1 MPIDPS
7 IPLQVKVP
15 QSNPL
20 QTALQAAQFR
30 YMNANGQA
38 MQQKLDAN
46 TATSQAYQQA
56 TDPNTGVVDN
66 NKLIGI
72 LSQDPRAAYNLGQVV
87 QGINTQKQQNLTLQT
102 GEQGLAAKRGA
113 AVAQAGVGL
122 LTNPNATGMD
132 YVNALSDLR
141 KNGIIDDG
149 TFANTI
155 SEIAPVFN
163 EPAKLRSL
171 AQGMLAKLPPE
182 IQAQYVAP
190 ALSTIDTGGA
200 VNTVATNR
208 MTGQPVVTG
217 ALNKTL
223 SPGEAT
229 TPTRVFDTASG
240 APKDITRAQFAA
252 GSSNG
257 AGWQAAPAL
266 GQPEIA
272 AAAAG
277 RYNDLT
283 AAAANAPTAINGYDR
298 ALAALK
304 NTTSGPGA
312 SSAASISGALN
323 SFGIPVAS
331 DTTTNFQALKK
342 YLANAGAQAATA
354 SGYSGSDARLSTFTE
369 GQPNPDKMNPA
380 ALSDAI
386 SYVKALQNGV
396 IAKNNAAQAY
406 LQAHGGNT
414 ATLPQFETQWS
425 NSFSPDVMELRGMS
439 PQDQQAYISKLTPDK
454 KQALMKSY
462 SAMSAIGAF

>member
-7 IPLQVKVP
+7 IPLQVKAP

-20 QTALQAAQFR
+20 QTALQAAQWR

-38 MQQKLDAN
+38 MQQQLDAN

-102 GEQGLAAKRGA
+102 GQQALAAKRGA
-113 AVAQAGVGL
+113 AVAQAGVSL

-132 YVNALSDLR
+132 YVNTLSDLR

-149 TFANTI
+149 AFANALT
-155 SEIAPVFN
+155 EIAPAMN
-163 EPAKLRSL
+163 NPQQLRSM

-182 IQAQYVAP
+182 IQAQYVTP
-190 ALSTIDTGGA
+190 ALSTIDTGSA
-200 VNTVATNR
+200 VNTVATNK
-208 MTGQPVVTG
+208 MTGQPTVTG
-217 ALNKTL
+217 SLQKTL
-223 SPGEAT
+223 TPGEAA
-229 TPTRVFDTASG
+229 TPTGIFDSG
-240 APKDITRAQFAA
+240 TGTYRNITRAQFAN
-252 GSSNG
+252 GSQGANG
-257 AGWQAAPAL
+257 FQSQPAM
-266 GQPEIA
+266 GQEDIA
-272 AAAAG
+272 KAAAG

-312 SSAASISGALN
+312 SSAASITGALN

-354 SGYSGSDARLSTFTE
+354 SGYSGSDSRLSAFTE
-369 GQPNPDKMNPA
+369 GQPNPDKMNPT

>member
-1 MPIDPS
+1 MPLDPS
-7 IPLQVKVP
+7 IPLRAQAP

-30 YMNANGQA
+30 ALNASSQA
-38 MQQKLDAN
+38 QQQQLDAN
-46 TATSQAYQQA
+46 MATSEAYQRA
-56 TDPNTGVVDN
+56 TDPNTGVIDN

-102 GEQGLAAKRGA
+102 GEQALAAKRGA
-113 AVAQAGVGL
+113 AVAQAGVSL

-132 YVNALSDLR
+132 YVNTLSDLR
-141 KNGIIDDG
+141 KNGVIDDG

-155 SEIAPVFN
+155 TAIAPAFN
-163 EPAKLRSL
+163 DPQKLRGM
-171 AQGMLAKLPPE
+171 AQAFLAKLPPE
-182 IQAQYVAP
+182 IQAQYVTP
-190 ALSTIDTGGA
+190 ALSTLDTGGA
-200 VNTVATNR
+200 INTVATNK

-217 ALNKTL
+217 TMPKTL
-223 SPGEAT
+223 TPGEAT
-229 TPTRVFDTASG
+229 TPTRVFDPSTG
-240 APKDITRAQFAA
+240 TYRDITRAQFAN
-252 GSSNG
+252 GPQSG
-257 AGWQAAPAL
+257 AGFQAAPAM
-266 GQPEIA
+266 GQDEIAKA
-272 AAAAG
+272 AAA

-283 AAAANAPTAINGYDR
+283 AAAANSPTAINGYDR

-312 SSAASISGALN
+312 SAAASITGALN
-323 SFGIPVAS
+323 SFGIPIAS

-354 SGYSGSDARLSTFTE
+354 SGYSGSDARLSSFTE
-369 GQPNPDKMNPA
+369 GQPNPDKMNPT
-380 ALSDAI
+380 ALADAI

-396 IAKNNAAQAY
+396 IAKNNATQAY

-414 ATLPQFETQWS
+414 ATLPAFETQWS
-425 NSFSPDVMELRGMS
+425 NAFNPDVMELRGMS
-439 PQDQQAYISKLTPDK
+439 PQEQQAYIGKLTPAK